1 MSMAFPTQCWRGLP
15 FPAPGG
21 LPDLGIKAVS
31 PASLALAGRFLTSAP
46 PGKPSL
52 QSTSFKIEYF
62 HLLLHFKI
70 SLCIL
75 NTNPLPGLMICR
87 YFLPGEGVSCSPWDY
102 NLT

>member
-46 PGKPSL
+46 PGKHSL

-70 SLCIL
+70 SVYSEYKSFARFDDLQIFSPRRRCL
-75 NTNPLPGLMICR
+75 LFSMGL
-87 YFLPGEGVSCSPWDY
+87 
-102 NLT
+102 